1 MYEFIPGEAMQ
12 RICGLEQ
19 ENNMSKPNAAGLTM
33 HYRIIHNIVGYCI
46 LPRGGHRDEVSY

>member
-1 MYEFIPGEAMQ
+1 MQ

-19 ENNMSKPNAAGLTM
+19 ANNMSKPNAAGLTM